1 VDPAGWQ
8 RAKPIIEEAL
18 QRSAQDRRAFVA
30 SACDDEALRR
40 EIEAL
45 LESYEITSG
54 SRVSGSAFRVDE
66 GSRVDDAFRGDDEPC
81 DVDRADVE
89 SGTPN
94 PEPGTR
100 NPEPGTR
107 FEFVPGMEVGGRYV
121 LAEVLGKGGGGE
133 VYRAQDVRLQRDVA
147 IKFLPVRSDVEGA
160 RCVREAR
167 AVAQL
172 NHRGI
177 ATIHDVFDI
186 AGRAAIVME
195 LVPGPT
201 LADRIRKG
209 KLPIAEVVDVG
220 VEVADAVEHAHACG
234 ILHCDLKPGNVKFA
248 ADRSIKVLDFGL
260 ARRSEHSAAAVRGV
274 TGLTAESLE
283 GLALGTPGYMSPEQL
298 LGLPIDFR
306 SDVYSL
312 GVLVYEMTIGQ
323 RLFDGV
329 DAMSAAVAVL
339 TAPVVELPREAP
351 RRLRFVVRRALMRRP
366 EDRFPS
372 AAEFRDA
379 LAAARPL
386 SWREKIASVF
396 RR

>member
-1 VDPAGWQ
+1 VDPSGWQ

-18 QRSAQDRRAFVA
+18 QRSGEDRRAFVA
-30 SACDDEALRR
+30 SVCADEALRQ

-54 SRVSGSAFRVDE
+54 LDISSSAFRVE
-66 GSRVDDAFRGDDEPC
+66 DDEPRTEM
-81 DVDRADVE
+81 DEDDLRTRDL
-89 SGTPN
+89 
-94 PEPGTR
+94 EPGTR
-100 NPEPGTR
+100 NPERASR
-107 FEFVPGMEVGGRYV
+107 FQFVPGMEVGDRYV
-121 LAEVLGKGGGGE
+121 LAAVLGKGGGGE

-147 IKFLPVRSDVEGA
+147 IKFLPVRSDAEGA
-160 RCVREAR
+160 RSVREAR

-177 ATIHDVFDI
+177 AMIHDVFDI

-201 LADRIRKG
+201 LADRIRGG
-209 KLPIAEVVDVG
+209 KMPIAEVIDVG

-234 ILHCDLKPGNVKFA
+234 ILHCDLKPANVKFA
-248 ADRSIKVLDFGL
+248 ADHSIKVLDFGL

-306 SDVYSL
+306 ADVYSL
-312 GVLVYEMTIGQ
+312 GVLVHEMITGE
-323 RLFDGV
+323 RLFEGV

-339 TAPVVELPREAP
+339 TAPVPDLPRNVP
-351 RRLRFVVRRALMRRP
+351 RRLRAAVRRALMRKP

-379 LAAARPL
+379 
-386 SWREKIASVF
+386 IASARRTPWRARIASAF

>member
-8 RAKPIIEEAL
+8 RAKPIIEAAL
-18 QRSAQDRRAFVA
+18 QRSGQDRRAYVA

-45 LESYEITSG
+45 LESYENTAEFRVPTSG
-54 SRVSGSAFRVDE
+54 YPVDE
-66 GSRVDDAFRGDDEPC
+66 DPEETDQLGSVNT
-81 DVDRADVE
+81 E
-89 SGTPN
+89 SGLRTAAGN
-94 PEPGTR
+94 Q
-100 NPEPGTR
+100 
-107 FEFVPGMEVGGRYV
+107 FEFVPGMGVGDRYV
-121 LAEVLGKGGGGE
+121 LAEVIGRGGGGE

-147 IKFLPVRSDVEGA
+147 IKFLPVRNDVESA
-160 RCVREAR
+160 RCIREAR

-177 ATIHDVFDI
+177 AMVHDVFDI

-201 LADRIRKG
+201 LADRIRRG
-209 KLPIAEVVDVG
+209 RLAIEEVVDLG

-234 ILHCDLKPGNVKFA
+234 ILHCDLKPANVKFA

-260 ARRSEHSAAAVRGV
+260 ARRSEHSAASLRGV

-312 GVLVYEMTIGQ
+312 GVLVYEMTTGK
-323 RLFDGV
+323 RLFEGV

-339 TAPVVELPREAP
+339 TAPVPDLPRDVP
-351 RRLRFVVRRALMRRP
+351 RRLRVAVCRALKRKP

-379 LAAARPL
+379 LASARPT
-386 SWREKIASVF
+386 SWRNKIASAF